1 MTMAMDGE
9 NVRLTKR
16 LFERWNSGEHAI
28 DPDLVD
34 RDVEL
39 QSPLS
44 SSRTVPYHGYNGIRE
59 RVAEVEG
66 QFEVWRLEVHEVR
79 ELDEERVLVTGVI
92 HTRGHGSDMEVDQPI
107 EWLLTFRDG
116 RLLRYEAFTDEEA
129 NPAGVE

>member
-1 MTMAMDGE
+1 MSMDGE
-9 NVRLTKR
+9 NVRLAKQ
-16 LFERWNSGEHAI
+16 LFERWNSGEHSV
-28 DPDLVD
+28 DPELVD

-44 SSRTVPYHGYNGIRE
+44 SSRTAGYHGYNGIRE

-66 QFEVWRLEVHEVR
+66 RFEEWRLEVDELR
-79 ELDEERVLVTGVI
+79 ELDDGRVLVSGVI
-92 HTRGHGSDMEVDQPI
+92 HVRGRGSEIEVDQPI

-116 RLLRYEAFTDEEA
+116 RLLRYEAFVDEEA